1 MAYYIRTNVSLKLG
15 QNQGYDAMMAKLLPI
30 MAGHGWRLVLG
41 LQPMIGDFTKLL
53 HVWEVGEFDD
63 IRRGLEACATDPEAL
78 AILAAMPELLQT
90 EELTVMAKTP
100 YSP

>member
-15 QNQGYDAMMAKLLPI
+15 QNPGYDEMMGKLVPI
-30 MAGHGWRLVLG
+30 MARQGWRLVLG

-53 HVWEVGEFDD
+53 HVWEVAEFDD
-63 IRRGLEACATDPEAL
+63 IRRGLEACATDPDAL
-78 AILAAMPELLQT
+78 AILAAMPELLYT
-90 EELTVMAKTP
+90 EELTVMAKTS